1 MKKGLLYILMGAS
14 FCFNLNA
21 HAQDIPKQ
29 YEQLYIGK
37 TVPGDSVRIYI
48 EYPEYEK
55 LSIQEI
61 RKLKKSGFVP
71 KSEIEFKTVFSV
83 SRGDVIADVAFVP
96 VIKRNGSWL
105 RLKGYSLKSQLIS
118 PKRTLASR
126 QTVLNEIKNQRAERY
141 AAHSVLSSGRWVKI
155 RVEKE
160 GLYQLT
166 DNMLSKMGFKDPSR
180 VKLFGYGGRMLP
192 ETLPFTGPEALIDD
206 LNEVPLYRR
215 SGSYVFF
222 AEGLVRWIN
231 ETQFSNNVY
240 SKYSYYFLTEG
251 DNPEGWTTLSS
262 AGGNA
267 PQIEQ
272 VPAYALFDNDEF
284 IWYGGGRDFYDS
296 RDTQGAPI
304 YELSLPGNVG
314 EEQVVAYDFAVKA
327 SQVTTRA
334 SITQLSD
341 QSKGANVIL
350 QHGDELA
357 RGYRGTFRTR
367 MGEKEKFQIKTSN
380 TGRLNYIYTSYTQ
393 RLSVKYTT
401 HAFTPRKDGA
411 VSLVV
416 DDANENIRVWQL
428 GDAKQN
434 VAELPGELQGSKYI
448 AKSPNGMAR
457 FAIVDITRQYPEPQ
471 IVGEIQNQ
479 DLHADANLDYI
490 MIVPTSGKLVEQA
503 ERLAESHR
511 NNGLR
516 VKVVRADQI
525 YNEFSSGTPD
535 ATAYRRYMKML
546 YDRATNEHDAP
557 KYLLLFGDCSY
568 DNRMV
573 TPEYKRA
580 NPDDYLLSYERS
592 DKEEV
597 MNNHYPIGTMNN
609 YVTDDYYAFLD
620 DSEGANI
627 YNDKMDLG
635 VGRFPCHTPSDA
647 EWLVN
652 NTLSYM
658 RNEHIGV
665 WKNQMW
671 AIGDVGD
678 DNLHMHDALDVSGV
692 VQKYANP
699 GFLLRYNFPDV
710 YTITAETKGATYP
723 EATQNLKR
731 SMKKGALIF
740 NYNGHGNPDRLSH
753 QFLLDKADMTTNVS
767 NSLPVWIFASCEITP
782 YDQNIESL
790 GLNALYSRTGGSV
803 AVVCAARS
811 VYANYNRMLNMGFVK
826 YAFSKNKENKRYTL
840 GDALRLTKL
849 ELNPESG
856 IRGMVNKLKYVLL
869 GDPAIALSYPD
880 SGVKIDSVNSKPVV
894 SSDLIQL
901 PIGDKVRFS
910 GYVHSTSEE
919 KPDTSFNGTLTG
931 SVFTPKRLITC
942 KGYGNKYSDPLQFE
956 DYTQLLFEGS
966 VEVKKG
972 RFDLEF
978 MVPRGIS
985 FSTDKALLSLYS
997 VDENTHRE
1005 YNGSYDNFC
1014 FNGFSENQQID
1025 SIGPSIYMYMNTPD
1039 FPNGAVVTPDPTL
1052 YVSVADSSA
1061 LSMVSGNMGHDME
1074 LWLDDDMSTL
1084 QVVNDYFSF
1093 DYGSYQKGFVEYPMS
1108 GLLPGRHKLNFRV
1121 WDVFDNSSLA
1131 RLDFIVNEAETSGFD
1146 VMANTSF
1153 NGQIRFITKLE
1164 APVESNTDVTVEVYN
1179 IAGYRVWHSISTV
1192 NAGDRYAVS
1201 DWNRTD
1207 YSGNK
1212 LERGVY
1218 LYRSKANKKETDTK
1232 KVIF

>member
-1 MKKGLLYILMGAS
+1 MKKGLLYILMAAS
-14 FCFNLNA
+14 FCHTLNA
-21 HAQDIPKQ
+21 QAQDLVKQ

-55 LSIQEI
+55 LGIQEI

-71 KSEIEFKTVFSV
+71 KSEIEFQTVFSV
-83 SRGDVIADVAFVP
+83 SKGDVIADVAFVP

-118 PKRTLASR
+118 TKCTLASR
-126 QTVLNEIKNQRAERY
+126 QTVLNEIKKQRTERY

-166 DNMLSKMGFKDPSR
+166 DNLLSKMGFKDPSR

-215 SGSYVFF
+215 AGSYVFF

-231 ETQFSNNVY
+231 KTQFSNNVY

-262 AGGNA
+262 VGGNA
-267 PQIEQ
+267 LQIEQ

-393 RLSVKYTT
+393 HLSVKYTT
-401 HAFTPRKDGA
+401 HAFTPHKDGA

-479 DLHADANLDYI
+479 DLHADASLDYI
-490 MIVPTSGKLVEQA
+490 MIVPASGKLVEQA

-546 YDRATNEHDAP
+546 YDRATNEQDAP

-573 TPEYKRA
+573 TPEYRRS
-580 NPDDYLLSYERS
+580 NPNDYLLSYERS
-592 DKEEV
+592 DNEDV
-597 MNNHYPIGTMNN
+597 MNNHYPIGTMND

-620 DSEGANI
+620 DGEGVDI
-627 YNDKMDLG
+627 YNDKMDLS

-658 RNEHIGV
+658 RNEHVGA
-665 WKNQMW
+665 WKNRMW

-678 DNLHMHDALDVSGV
+678 ENLHMHDALDVSGV
-692 VQKYANP
+692 VLKYANP

-731 SMKKGALIF
+731 SMKNGALIF

-753 QFLLDKADMTTNVS
+753 QFLLDKADMKTNVS

-790 GLNALYSRTGGSV
+790 GLNALYSRTGSSV

-811 VYANYNRMLNMGFVK
+811 VYANYNRLLNMGFVK

-840 GDALRLTKL
+840 GDALRLTKKDL
-849 ELNPESG
+849 KPESG

-880 SGVKIDSVNSKPVV
+880 SGVKVDSVNRTPVV

-931 SVFTPKRLITC
+931 SVYTPKRLISC

-1005 YNGSYDNFC
+1005 YNGCYDNFC
-1014 FNGFSENQQID
+1014 FNGFSQNQQID
-1025 SIGPSIYMYMNTPD
+1025 SIGPSVYMYMNTPD
-1039 FPNGAVVTPDPTL
+1039 FPNGAVVTPNPTL
-1052 YVSVADSSA
+1052 YVSVADTSA

-1108 GLLPGRHKLNFRV
+1108 GLQPGRHKLNFRV

-1131 RLDFIVNEAETSGFD
+1131 RLDFIVSEAETTGFD

-1153 NGQIRFITKLE
+1153 SGQIRFITKLE
-1164 APVESNTDVTVEVYN
+1164 APVESNTDVTLEVYN
-1179 IAGYRVWHSISTV
+1179 IAGYRVWHSTSTV
-1192 NAGDRYAVS
+1192 NAGDSYAVS

-1232 KVIF
+1232 KLIF